1 MGRYGYADVRGNGH
15 HGLTI
20 GDWPFVDPPDVAV
33 FTTRAIVED
42 GAWIASVSHDA
53 DDGAWQFHD
62 SGPGSA
68 DVAEARVV
76 SLRHIVERDP
86 TVRDVLDLPL
96 GRRASRDAADS
107 PWVCERC

>member
-1 MGRYGYADVRGNGH
+1 MGSGHYGST
-15 HGLTI
+15 L
-20 GDWPFVDPPDVAV
+20 GDWPFADPPDVAV

-42 GAWIASVSHDA
+42 GAWIASISHDA
-53 DDGAWQFHD
+53 EDGAWQFHD
-62 SGPGSA
+62 AGAGSV
-68 DVAEARVV
+68 DMAEARIV
-76 SLRHIVERDP
+76 SLRQIVERDP